1 MIDKVEIL
9 RHYHNQAIVISLSDV
24 NEKLSGMIIDDTPD
38 DHCVFVRDKDLIEY
52 YETKKKSLLKRVYF
66 KDLKSIAYQ

>member
-9 RHYHNQAIVISLSDV
+9 RHYHNQAIVISLSTV
-24 NEKLSGMIIDDTPD
+24 NEQLSGMIIDDTPN

-52 YETKKKSLLKRVYF
+52 YETKKKSLLTRVYF